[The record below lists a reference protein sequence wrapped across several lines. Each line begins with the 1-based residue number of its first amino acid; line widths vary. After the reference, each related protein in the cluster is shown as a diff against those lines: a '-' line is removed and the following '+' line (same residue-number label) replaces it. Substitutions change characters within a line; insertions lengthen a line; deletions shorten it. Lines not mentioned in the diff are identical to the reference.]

1 MRWHDIDDPH
11 RGDHVSNPL
20 IGTDLHAFLRDTHD
34 DLAIMLDMLAGE
46 GDRLADIL
54 EIYFSSLA
62 IRTTDATKTLTLLG
76 NPRSWARSPCR
87 RW

>member
-1 MRWHDIDDPH
+1 MCWHDIDD
-11 RGDHVSNPL
+11 PL